1 MQIIDTHLHLVY
13 LDRFRYPWLDSDPNL
28 NRTFTIDEYL
38 AQASSA
44 GITKMLHMEVDVAE
58 ADIERETRFA
68 LGVGRGV
75 VGAISAC
82 RPESAEFPAFLERS
96 IGAHGVRG
104 FRRVFHTGA
113 HEAARTPIFKSNL
126 KLLSKHNKTFDLCFW
141 PRHIP
146 IAAELAKA
154 CPDVQ
159 FVLDHCGIPNIRERE
174 LDPWRNHILD
184 IAALPNVACKISG
197 VIAYGDPVNWT
208 VNDLR
213 PYVEHAIESFGWDR
227 VVWGSDWPV
236 CTVAANLGR
245 WVAATHALLEGTS
258 EDEKERIFER
268 NARRI
273 YSINSIDA

>member
-1 MQIIDTHLHLVY
+1 MQIIDTHLHLIY
-13 LDRFRYPWLDSDPNL
+13 LDRLRYPWLDGDPNL

-58 ADIERETRFA
+58 ADMERETTFA

-82 RPESAEFPAFLERS
+82 RPESAEFPAFLER
-96 IGAHGVRG
+96 AARGVRG

-113 HEAARTPIFKSNL
+113 HEAARTPLFKSNVR
-126 KLLSKHNKTFDLCFW
+126 LLSKHHKTFDLCFW

-146 IAAELAKA
+146 IAVELAKA

-159 FVLDHCGIPNIRERE
+159 FVLDHCGIPNIREHE
-174 LDPWRNHILD
+174 LDPWRDHIRD

-213 PYVEHAIESFGWDR
+213 PYVEHAIENFGWDR

-245 WVAATHALLEGTS
+245 WVAATHELLEGTS
-258 EDEKERIFER
+258 EDEKERLFEQ

-273 YSINSIDA
+273 YSIASVDA